1 MSNKICLNCKNK
13 FEITPEEKDLYKKFD
28 VPEEELCF
36 KCSQTQRLAYRNER
50 NLYSRKCD
58 FSGEQIISAYSSDKP
73 FKVYKSDIWYSDKW
87 DPMEYGRDFD
97 FSRPFFE
104 QFYELQLAVPRLAL
118 LNVNNENSEYC
129 NFTVGNKNCYLVF
142 GGDYNTDVMYGTL
155 CINNKDSLDLDY
167 SNKNEL
173 SYFLNDSI
181 GCYGCIY
188 TFDSK
193 NCNNC
198 AFISDCTACNDCIL
212 CTNLVNKSYC
222 IFNEQHTK
230 EEYLKMKD
238 EILTGGFI
246 QLNRIFIEFKKILSQ
261 RIVKSQHMLSS
272 ENCSGDYLK
281 NSKNCINCFD
291 VSDSQDLRNIIF
303 ASKSKDCFN
312 CSLLGDNTE
321 LCYGMLST
329 VGAYNSKFSQFVLD
343 SSNTEYGKFIF
354 FNCENTFGCFGL
366 RRKKNCILNKQY
378 SEEEFKNMRSRI
390 IEHMKKTGEW
400 GKFFP
405 PKISD
410 FAYNETVAN
419 EFTPLTEEEAKK
431 QGYTW
436 KKTDKKDYKKQDYKV
451 PDLIKDVPESIT
463 NEVLACSDCGKNFKI
478 LQKELEF
485 YKKLNLP
492 IPQKCPDCR
501 HKERFDMR
509 NARSLWDRNCIRCHQ
524 GIKTTYSSE
533 RPEKVYCE
541 SCYLKEVY

>member
-1 MSNKICLNCKNK
+1 MQKICKLCNHQ
-13 FEITPEEKDLYKKFD
+13 FEITSEEKELYKKFD
-28 VPEEELCF
+28 VPEDEFCF
-36 KCSQTQRLAYRNER
+36 KCAQTQRLAYRNER

-58 FSGEQIISAYSSDKP
+58 FSGEQILSVYSADKP

-97 FSRPFFE
+97 FSRPFFD
-104 QFYELQLAVPRLAL
+104 QFYDLHLEVPRLAL

-129 NFTVGNKNCYLVF
+129 NFTGGNKNCYLVF

-155 CINNKDSLDLDY
+155 CMQNKDSLDLDY

-238 EILTGGFI
+238 EILNGGFSK
-246 QLNRIFIEFKKILSQ
+246 LNKIFLEFKKFLGH
-261 RIVKSQHMLSS
+261 RIVKNQHSLSC
-272 ENCSGDYLK
+272 ENCEGDYLK

-291 VSDSQDLRNIIF
+291 ISDSQDLRNIIF
-303 ASKSKDCFN
+303 ASKSKDCLN
-312 CSLLGDNTE
+312 CSLLGDNSE
-321 LCYGMLST
+321 LCYGMVST
-329 VGAYNSKFSQFVLD
+329 IGAYNCKFCQFVLD
-343 SSNTEYGKFIF
+343 SSNSEYGKFIL
-354 FNCENTFGCFGL
+354 NCENTFGCFGL

-378 SEEEFKNMRSRI
+378 SEEGYKEIRGKI
-390 IEHMKKTGEW
+390 VEHMKKTGEW

-410 FAYNETVAN
+410 FAYNESIAN
-419 EFTPLTEEEAKK
+419 EFTPLTKEEVLK

-436 KKTDKKDYKKQDYKV
+436 KEKDRKDYKKQDYLV

-463 NEVLACSDCGKNFKI
+463 NEILACSDCGKNFKI

-485 YKKLNLP
+485 YKKFNLP
-492 IPQKCPDCR
+492 IPQMCPDCR
-501 HKERFDMR
+501 HKERMEMR
-509 NARSLWDRNCIRCHQ
+509 NPRILYDRKCMEC
-524 GIKTTYSSE
+524 GAPIKTTYTPE
-533 RPEKVYCE
+533 RTEKVFCE
-541 SCYLKEVY
+541 KCYLKEVY